1 MLSLSQ
7 LLYSTEMVP
16 ILESSDDN
24 KTLLKELKTKEDAL
38 QWFEEVRFKSDPELP
53 KDTVDK
59 IKSTID
65 KLYDYAAENNLP
77 APIVAGYDKSP
88 NKYTFR
94 RWIEREPSL
103 KPLTDDII
111 SRDSKKAKTY
121 HNTSLLTVKEFPSS
135 TEMEYVLAISMNY
148 KASGE
153 KDIEECVRYALYGD
167 DGKEDPEIIKKYTD
181 WCKKNIN
188 DVKSYSKNIDVPKG
202 VKYRKLTNNEV
213 KNDISDEYKE
223 IGAFDKQPNHTPKT
237 DIIGSNGQKISV
249 KKSAGAQAMSG
260 AKNEAIATIMMGLKV
275 AGESG
280 SEEANKIFKELNDH
294 DWNGT
299 DKERNAK
306 LNKVLEKIFK
316 NKKYRDKF
324 IYGCLAESL
333 TGATKFKGDSDAVP
347 DTMLTFDLSTKSAM
361 QENVHDYVNG
371 TFNRI
376 MNNIKGMSDEEAAN
390 KLKSVF
396 TINHKSASKTW
407 ANLRIILGKHEKP
420 FTEEE
425 TKVSDEMDGIFKEIT
440 KNHKISKSSKTD
452 NSDSKEVKLGEE
464 VVKDDKTG
472 KTMKVS
478 IYTGPRGGKYYKNS
492 EGNKT
497 YI

>member
-7 LLYSTEMVP
+7 LLYSIEMTP
-16 ILESSDDN
+16 ILESEGDN
-24 KTLLKELKTKEDAL
+24 KAPLKELKTKEEAL

-65 KLYDYAAENNLP
+65 KLYDYAAENNKP
-77 APIVAGYDKSP
+77 APIVAGYEKSP

-94 RWIEREPSL
+94 RWISREPSL

-111 SRDSKKAKTY
+111 SRDSKRAKKY
-121 HNTSLLTVKEFPSS
+121 HDTSLLKVKEFPSS

-153 KDIEECVRYALYGD
+153 KDIEGCVRYALYGD

-181 WCKKNIN
+181 WCEKNIN
-188 DVKSYSKNIDVPKG
+188 DVKSYSKNMDVPKG

-213 KNDISDEYKE
+213 KKDISDEYKE
-223 IGAFDKQPNHTPKT
+223 IGAFNKQPNNTPKT

-249 KKSAGAQAMSG
+249 KKSIGAQAMSG
-260 AKNEAIATIMMGLKV
+260 AKNEAIATIMIGLKA

-280 SEEANKIFKELNDH
+280 SEEAKKIFKELNDH

-306 LNKVLEKIFK
+306 LNKVLEEIFK

-324 IYGCLAESL
+324 IYGCLTESL
-333 TGATKFKGDSDAVP
+333 TGATKFKENSDAVP

-361 QENVHDYVNG
+361 QEDVHDYING
-371 TFNRI
+371 TYNGI
-376 MNNIKGMSDEEAAN
+376 MNNIKDLSDEEAAN
-390 KLKSVF
+390 KLKSTF
-396 TINHKSASKTW
+396 TINHKSANKTW
-407 ANLRIILGKHEKP
+407 ANLRIIMGKHEKP
-420 FTEEE
+420 FTKEQ
-425 TKVSDEMDGIFKEIT
+425 TKVSDEINDVFKEIT
-440 KNHKISKSSKTD
+440 KNHKIGKGSK
-452 NSDSKEVKLGEE
+452 DSKEICLGEE
-464 VVKDDKTG
+464 EVKDDKTG
-472 KTMKVS
+472 KTIKVT

-497 YI
+497 YV